1 MYCTLNPESGNPGW
15 QDRVLPLWTAACAG
29 ATTGKE
35 NSTMDEPI
43 TLEIFTDYV

>member
-1 MYCTLNPESGNPGW
+1 LHTKPVFPKKTG
-15 QDRVLPLWTAACAG
+15 V
-29 ATTGKE
+29 TTGKE